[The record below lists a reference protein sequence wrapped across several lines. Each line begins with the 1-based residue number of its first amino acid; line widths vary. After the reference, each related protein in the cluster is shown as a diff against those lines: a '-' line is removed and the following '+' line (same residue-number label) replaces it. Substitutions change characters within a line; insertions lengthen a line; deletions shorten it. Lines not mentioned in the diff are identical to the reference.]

1 MEMENALFWIWLAE
15 AMGPGTRDVK
25 HLFDIYEN
33 PYQVFCADEREI
45 SQLDKISDSTK
56 AKLNNK
62 NLDRASRILDICE
75 KLNIGILPYTEKIY
89 PPSLR
94 EIKDAPVLLYYCGK
108 LPNLSRSLCVGIVG
122 TRRMSAYGLRAA
134 YKISYE
140 LASTGALVVSGMA
153 SGIDGVAA
161 AAALAAK
168 APTVAILG
176 CGLDIAYPPHHG
188 MLMEK
193 IRENGLL
200 LSEYP
205 PTTAPNRYHF
215 PVRNRLIS
223 GITQGTVVVEA
234 GIGSGSLITAKDA
247 VQQGRKVFAVPAN
260 LGARGADGTNELI
273 RDGASLILSAKDILN
288 YFSYTHAEMLHM
300 ERMPKA
306 EKTSDPD
313 LAYLHRLGV
322 IELTQKARSTKAAG
336 PQVIPAENS
345 EKKPEKKP
353 GKKQTSEQVAL
364 KQTEQTRVSDSEP
377 EQLTMKELSTN
388 TAQAKS
394 CSDSSAHAEHL
405 TPVQLAVL
413 SAIPGDG
420 AITVDSLTGL
430 GYSSGELIAAL
441 TMLEIM
447 GLLQKLPGGM
457 YIKS

>member
-15 AMGPGTRDVK
+15 ALGPGTRDVK
-25 HLFDIYEN
+25 HVFDVYEN

-45 SQLDKISDSTK
+45 AQLDKVSASAK
-56 AKLNNK
+56 AKLNQK
-62 NLDRASRILDICE
+62 SLDRASRILDICE

-89 PPSLR
+89 PASLR
-94 EIKDAPVLLYYCGK
+94 EIKDAPVLLYYSGK
-108 LPNLSRSLCVGIVG
+108 LPNLSRTLCIGMVG

-140 LASTGALVVSGMA
+140 LASAGAIVVSGMA

-168 APTVAILG
+168 APTIAVLG
-176 CGLDIAYPPHHG
+176 CGLDIVYPKHHG
-188 MLMEK
+188 MLMEQ

-234 GIGSGSLITAKDA
+234 GVGSGSLITARDA

-260 LGARGADGTNELI
+260 LGSRGADGTNELI
-273 RDGASLILSAKDILN
+273 RDGASLILSARDILD
-288 YFSYTHAEMLHM
+288 YFSYTHAEMLRV
-300 ERMPKA
+300 ERVPKA
-306 EKTSDPD
+306 EQSSDAD
-313 LAYLHRLGV
+313 LAYLHRMGV
-322 IELTQKARSTKAAG
+322 IELTQRSRSAQKTVLQAA
-336 PQVIPAENS
+336 PE
-345 EKKPEKKP
+345 EKPEKKRTS
-353 GKKQTSEQVAL
+353 GKLPPKQAKQTNCPG
-364 KQTEQTRVSDSEP
+364 SEP
-377 EQLTMKELSTN
+377 EQLTMTELSTDM
-388 TAQAKS
+388 AREKP
-394 CSDSSAHAEHL
+394 CRESSAFAEQL
-405 TPVQLAVL
+405 TPIQLAVL
-413 SAIPGDG
+413 SAIPGDS
-420 AITVDSLTGL
+420 AIAMDALTGL
-430 GYSSGELIAAL
+430 GYPSGELIAAL

-457 YIKS
+457 YIKV